1 VPCAQICKHLT
12 LNRDAVSCYRCWE
25 LLVMCL
31 RSFAA
36 SEELEPYLLNLIVRF
51 REGQGDQGAEGA
63 PVATPAVDAD
73 ARSHAADAFLAWT
86 GMVLRDGRD
95 AEAAEQVGIEAVK
108 AGGFLTAKAPTQ
120 HEEAAGAA
128 AAGPAKPKLGGGLA
142 AFERKVTNPPAVNWK
157 NV

>member
-1 VPCAQICKHLT
+1 
-12 LNRDAVSCYRCWE
+12 VSCYRCWE

-31 RSFAA
+31 RSFTA

-51 REGQGDQGAEGA
+51 REGQGDQGVEGA
-63 PVATPAVDAD
+63 PAVDAD

-86 GMVLRDGRD
+86 DMVLRDGRD